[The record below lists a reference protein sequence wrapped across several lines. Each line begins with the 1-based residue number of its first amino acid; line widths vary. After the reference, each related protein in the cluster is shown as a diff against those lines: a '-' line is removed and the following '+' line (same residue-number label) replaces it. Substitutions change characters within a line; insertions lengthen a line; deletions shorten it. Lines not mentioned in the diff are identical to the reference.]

1 MKLRTLAAFVL
12 ALLSA
17 LSVERVSVALSEVAA
32 QSGPEAVSK
41 DKWTPSPP
49 PAATAETPAL
59 LVDDKH
65 VESILGKQIISSS
78 GETLGNVT
86 DILVDSQ
93 GRVRAAIVDFG
104 GFLGVGVRKLAVAW
118 TALHFAQG
126 KTALTAVLDMDKD
139 QLRVAPEYRAGEP
152 IVIVGAGQK
161 PAQSSSPSAK

>member
-1 MKLRTLAAFVL
+1 MKLRALAAFVL
-12 ALLSA
+12 VLLA
-17 LSVERVSVALSEVAA
+17 AVSVERVSGALS
-32 QSGPEAVSK
+32 QSVPPATK
-41 DKWTPSPP
+41 DKGTQTPSPP
-49 PAATAETPAL
+49 ATTAETPAL

-86 DILVDSQ
+86 DILVDGQ

-118 TALHFAQG
+118 TALHFVQG

-161 PAQSSSPSAK
+161 PTQSSSPSAK